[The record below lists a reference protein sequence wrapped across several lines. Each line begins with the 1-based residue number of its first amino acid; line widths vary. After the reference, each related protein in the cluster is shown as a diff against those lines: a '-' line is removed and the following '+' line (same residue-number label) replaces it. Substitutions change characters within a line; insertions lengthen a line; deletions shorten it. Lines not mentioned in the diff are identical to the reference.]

1 MAEKIKK
8 TKTSTKAKA
17 KSTKKDKT
25 KSRSGNL
32 VIVESPAKARTINK
46 ILGSNFKVKASI
58 GHIRDLPQKR
68 LGVDIKE
75 KTFAPKYEVPKEK
88 REVVAEIKE
97 AAEHAA
103 AVYLA
108 TDPDREGEAI
118 SWHLVEA
125 AKLDES
131 SIKRVVFH
139 EITKDAVQEAFKHPR
154 DIDMNL
160 VNAQQAR
167 RILDRLVGYKLSPLL
182 CQKIRR
188 GLSAGRVQSVA
199 LKLVVNR
206 ERDILNFKPQEY
218 WSIDALLEKPATK
231 EQFTAAFIGN
241 MDGSKIDISNNKVA
255 SKLIEELKN
264 AGYKVAD
271 IRRKDVLR
279 QPAAPFTTS
288 TLQQEAWRKLR
299 FSAQRTM
306 SIAQQLYEGLSIG
319 KEGSVG
325 LITYMR
331 TDSVRV
337 APSAI
342 EETRT
347 YIKEK
352 FGEEFLPKTP
362 RVFQKKSKGAQE
374 AHEAIRPT
382 SVVREPASIKS
393 HLSQD
398 QFRLYELIW
407 KRMVSS
413 QMSAVI
419 IDTTTADIEAKP
431 QKEGNAYLLRAT
443 SSAVKFQGFAILYS
457 EGKDESDDENNK
469 TPLPYLAKGDPLTLI
484 DLKPEQH
491 FTQPPARYTQATLIK
506 ALEEWGIGRP
516 STYAPILGV
525 IQVRDYIVQETGRF
539 HPTELGM
546 TVSDMLS
553 EHFPNIVDFGFTAQ
567 MEEGLDLIAQGKKE
581 WVPFLSDFYG
591 PFETSLEK
599 AKSQMVKEPD
609 EPTDELCEKCGKP
622 MVIKNGRFG
631 KFMAC
636 TGYPECKHTKP
647 INKGENA
654 EEQTGE
660 ACPTCGK
667 PMVIKSGRFGKFIA
681 CSDYPTCKTSKQILK
696 KIGVACPKC
705 GRDIVQ
711 RRSKKK
717 RTFYGCSGY
726 PDCDFTLNVRPI
738 SNPCP
743 QCRGLMVMSG
753 KTAAKCTQCA
763 FSTTLDK
770 LEGEAVKT

>member
-1 MAEKIKK
+1 M
-8 TKTSTKAKA
+8 
-17 KSTKKDKT
+17 D
-25 KSRSGNL
+25 
-32 VIVESPAKARTINK
+32 
-46 ILGSNFKVKASI
+46 
-58 GHIRDLPQKR
+58 
-68 LGVDIKE
+68 
-75 KTFAPKYEVPKEK
+75 
-88 REVVAEIKE
+88 
-97 AAEHAA
+97 
-103 AVYLA
+103 
-108 TDPDREGEAI
+108 
-118 SWHLVEA
+118 
-125 AKLDES
+125 
-131 SIKRVVFH
+131 
-139 EITKDAVQEAFKHPR
+139 
-154 DIDMNL
+154 L

-206 ERDILNFKPQEY
+206 EREIESFIPKEY
-218 WSIDALLEKPATK
+218 WSIDANLEKIASG
-231 EQFTAAFIGN
+231 EGFTASFVGN
-241 MDGSKIDISNNKVA
+241 MNGSKIDIKSEDESTKIV
-255 SKLIEELKN
+255 SRLKD
-264 AGYKVAD
+264 ADYKVAD
-271 IRRKDVLR
+271 VRKKEAPR
-279 QPAAPFTTS
+279 QPAPPFTTS

-306 SIAQQLYEGLSIG
+306 SIAQQLYEGLPLG
-319 KEGSVG
+319 KEGSTG

-331 TDSVRV
+331 TDSTRV

-352 FGEEFLPKTP
+352 LGEEFLPKTP

-382 SVVREPASIKS
+382 SIMREPSSIEGYLNK
-393 HLSQD
+393 D
-398 QFRLYELIW
+398 QLRLYELIW

-413 QMSAVI
+413 QMSPAI
-419 IDTTTADIEAKP
+419 IDTITADIEAKV
-431 QKEGNAYLLRAT
+431 QQEKFSYLLRAT
-443 SSAVKFQGFAILYS
+443 STATRFKGFTILYS
-457 EGKDESDDENNK
+457 EGKDESEENGDK
-469 TPLPYLAKGDPLTLI
+469 SPLPVLIANDPLKLLA
-484 DLKPEQH
+484 LKPEQH

-506 ALEEWGIGRP
+506 ALEEGGIGRP
-516 STYAPILGV
+516 STYAPILSV
-525 IQVRDYIVQETGRF
+525 IQVRDYIVQESGRF
-539 HPTELGM
+539 KPTDLGK
-546 TVSDMLS
+546 TVCDMLS

-581 WVPFLSDFYG
+581 WAPFLSDFYG

-609 EPTDELCEKCGKP
+609 EATDEVCNKCSKP

-681 CSDYPTCKTSKQILK
+681 CSDYPTCKTTKQILK

-726 PDCDFTLNVRPI
+726 PDCDFVSNYRPI
-738 SNPCP
+738 SKLCP
-743 QCRGLMVMSG
+743 QCRSLMVMSG
-753 KTAAKCTQCA
+753 KDAAKCTQCS

>member
-1 MAEKIKK
+1 MTKK
-8 TKTSTKAKA
+8 TKQTKSAAKA
-17 KSTKKDKT
+17 KSANRSRL
-25 KSRSGNL
+25 KSSGGNL
-32 VIVESPAKARTINK
+32 VIVESPAKARTITK
-46 ILGSNFKVKASI
+46 MLGSSYKVKASV
-58 GHIRDLPQKR
+58 GHVRDLPQKR

-75 KTFAPKYEVPKEK
+75 KTFAPKYEIPKEK
-88 REVVAEIKE
+88 RDVVNELKE
-97 AAEHAA
+97 AAQSSSS
-103 AVYLA
+103 VYLA

-118 SWHLVEA
+118 SWHLVKA
-125 AKLDES
+125 VNLDGMLV
-131 SIKRVVFH
+131 KRVVFH
-139 EITKDAVQEAFKHPR
+139 ELTKDAVTEAFKHPR
-154 DIDMNL
+154 DIDMDL

-199 LKLVVNR
+199 LKMVVNR
-206 ERDILNFKPQEY
+206 EREILNFVPQEY

-241 MDGSKIDISNNKVA
+241 MDGSKIDISSNEAA

-264 AGYKVAD
+264 AAYKVAD

-306 SIAQQLYEGLSIG
+306 SIAQQLYEGLSMG

-331 TDSVRV
+331 TDSIRV

-347 YIKEK
+347 YIQGR
-352 FGEEFLPKTP
+352 FGDEFLPKHA
-362 RVFQKKSKGAQE
+362 RVFRKKAKGAQE

-382 SVVREPASIKS
+382 SVGREPASIKP
-393 HLSQD
+393 HLTQD

-419 IDTTTADIEAKP
+419 IDTTTADIEANP

-443 SSAVKFQGFAILYS
+443 SSATKFQGFTILYS

-469 TPLPYLAKGDPLTLI
+469 TPLPNMIKGDPLTLI

-491 FTQPPARYTQATLIK
+491 FTQPPTRYTQATLIK

-516 STYAPILGV
+516 STYAPILAV
-525 IQVRDYIVQETGRF
+525 IQDRDYIVQETGRF

-546 TVSDMLS
+546 TVSDLLS

-567 MEEGLDLIAQGKKE
+567 MEEDLDLIAQGQKE

-591 PFETSLEK
+591 PFESTLQAAKTKVDKVPDEPTDELCEK
-599 AKSQMVKEPD
+599 CGKPMIIKNGRYGKFMACTGYPECKHTKPILQKID

-622 MVIKNGRFG
+622 MVIKNGPYG

-636 TGYPECKHTKP
+636 TGYPEVKHYKP
-647 INKGENA
+647 IL
-654 EEQTGE
+654 Q
-660 ACPTCGK
+660 
-667 PMVIKSGRFGKFIA
+667 
-681 CSDYPTCKTSKQILK
+681 

-726 PDCDFTLNVRPI
+726 PDCDFTSNVRPV
-738 SNPCP
+738 SNLCP

-753 KTAAKCTQCA
+753 KGAAKCTQCA
-763 FSTTLDK
+763 FSTTLDNLK
-770 LEGEAVKT
+770 REAVKT